1 VLLKINDI
9 NVFYGSIHVL
19 KDVSI
24 EIKENEIVALVG
36 ANGAGKTTTL
46 NTISGILQPRTG
58 EIYFLNERIDQIP
71 PEKIVQMGISH
82 IPENR
87 ELFPYMTVLE
97 NLELGAIFLPYAKGH
112 VKENLEWVFE
122 LFPKLKERIKQLAG
136 TLSGGEQQMLA
147 IGRALM
153 SKPKLLM
160 FDEPSLGL
168 APKITVEL
176 FETIVNINK
185 QNTTILLVEQNV
197 RRSLKIAHHVYV
209 LETGKIAIKG
219 EAKDL
224 INNSHVK
231 EAYLG
236 L

>member
-1 VLLKINDI
+1 MLLKLNNI
-9 NVFYGSIHVL
+9 NVFYGNIHIL

-24 EIKENEIVALVG
+24 NIKEKEIVALVG

-46 NTISGILQPRTG
+46 NTISGILQPKTG
-58 EIYFLNERIDQIP
+58 EIYFLNKRIDQMP
-71 PEKIVQMGISH
+71 PEKIVQIGISH

-87 ELFPYMTVLE
+87 ELFPQMTVLE
-97 NLELGAIFLPYAKGH
+97 NLEFGAIFLPSVKEYI
-112 VKENLEWVFE
+112 KENLEWVFE
-122 LFPKLKERIKQLAG
+122 LFPTLKERVKQLAG

-168 APKITVEL
+168 APKITLEL

-197 RRSLKIAHHVYV
+197 RRSLNIANRAYV

-224 INNSHVK
+224 INNPHVK